1 MTEVVRLRTTDLT
14 TTGGNDQFYPTP
26 PSVAEKMLAGVEFD
40 YIRSVLEP
48 SAGKGDLI
56 QALMRVYLVRSWRHG
71 GRELDIDACEID
83 PYLRQIL
90 KYNFSEEKKREIW
103 NEREPLDRMLS
114 SDRTQAQT
122 IRRNQLENEADM
134 ISKANLH
141 IVHDDFLTYHTYKRY
156 QLILM
161 NPPFAD
167 GDKHLLKAIEMQRKG
182 GMVICLLNAETIRN
196 PYTATRQLLKRQ
208 LDEIGAEVTF
218 VEDAFSRDAERR
230 ASVDVAIIKITVPI
244 PTEAEE
250 STFWE
255 RMKRAQETEVIQDA
269 EIHDLVAGDYI
280 ERAIQYYNTEVAA
293 TMALVREY
301 MALIPYMSRK
311 LNPKESYEKTP
322 ILTLTV
328 GDDNYIRGFDLNKY
342 LRTVRLKYWS
352 ALMDNEEFTGKLTSE
367 LQKTYRENVSRM
379 ADYEFSA
386 FNIKQIA
393 VEMNASITKGVKE
406 AIIDLFE
413 KMTAEHSWYPEC
425 SQNIHYFNGWATNKA
440 HKVGKK
446 VILPTYVFEY
456 SYATSGREFCKRTA
470 YAVISDLEKVFDYLG
485 GKRPE
490 GYDLS
495 ARLAWA
501 EGGPLRNVELA
512 YFKVDF
518 FKKGT
523 IHIKFLPEAM
533 PLVDRLNIYAAKNR
547 NWLPPSYGRAAY
559 KNMSKE
565 EKAVVDS
572 FHGDGSEGSGAQMYA
587 TVMSQSAF
595 YLADPATQNAV
606 PLLAAAT

>member
-1 MTEVVRLRTTDLT
+1 MRPTDLT

-26 PSVAEKMLAGVEFD
+26 PSIAEKMLAGLDFT

-56 QALMRVYLVRSWRHG
+56 QALMRDYLVKRWRCAD
-71 GRELDIDACEID
+71 RNLDIDACEID

-90 KYNFSEEKKREIW
+90 KYNFSDERRYEVKAESEKDI
-103 NEREPLDRMLS
+103 
-114 SDRTQAQT
+114 
-122 IRRNQLENEADM
+122 IRKAD
-134 ISKANLH
+134 LH
-141 IVHDDFLTYHTYKRY
+141 IVHDDFLSYHTYKRY

-208 LDEIGAEVTF
+208 LDELGATVEF
-218 VEDAFSRDAERR
+218 VENAFSRGTERR
-230 ASVDVAIIKITVPI
+230 ASVDVAIIKVTIPI
-244 PTEAEE
+244 PTETEE

-255 RMKRAQETEVIQDA
+255 RMKQAQEAETVQDA

-293 TMALVREY
+293 TMELVREY
-301 MALIPYMSRK
+301 MALVPYMYSK
-311 LNPKESYEKTP
+311 LNPKERYDKTP

-328 GDDNYIRGFDLNKY
+328 GTDNYVTGFDLNKY

-352 ALMDNEEFTGKLTSE
+352 ALMDNKEFTGKLTSE

-393 VEMNASITKGVKE
+393 VEMNASITQGVKD
-406 AIIDLFE
+406 AIIGLFE
-413 KMTAEHSWYPEC
+413 KMTAEHSWFPEC

-446 VILPTYVFEY
+446 VILPTDVF
-456 SYATSGREFCKRTA
+456 SLNWGTGRQEFRKQTA
-470 YAVISDLEKVFDYLG
+470 YSILSDLEKVFDYLG

-490 GYDLS
+490 GYDLD
-495 ARLAWA
+495 ARLSWA
-501 EGGPLRNVELA
+501 ESGSLRNVELA

-523 IHIKFLPEAM
+523 IHIKFLPETM
-533 PLVDRLNIYAAKNR
+533 PLIDRLNIYAAKSR
-547 NWLPPSYGRAAY
+547 NWLPPRYGRAAY

-595 YLADPATQNAV
+595 YLADPATQSTV

>member
-1 MTEVVRLRTTDLT
+1 MRPTDLT

-26 PSVAEKMLAGVEFD
+26 PSIAEKMLAGLDFT

-56 QALMRVYLVRSWRHG
+56 QALMRDYLVKRWRCAD
-71 GRELDIDACEID
+71 RNLDIDACEID

-90 KYNFSEEKKREIW
+90 KYNFSD
-103 NEREPLDRMLS
+103 ERRYEVK
-114 SDRTQAQT
+114 A
-122 IRRNQLENEADM
+122 ENEKDIIRKAD
-134 ISKANLH
+134 LH
-141 IVHDDFLTYHTYKRY
+141 IVHDDFLSYHTYKRY

-208 LDEIGAEVTF
+208 LDELGATVEF
-218 VEDAFSRDAERR
+218 VENAFSRGTERR
-230 ASVDVAIIKITVPI
+230 ASVDVAIIKVTIPI
-244 PTEAEE
+244 PAETEE

-255 RMKRAQETEVIQDA
+255 RMKKAQEAETVQDA

-293 TMALVREY
+293 TMELVREY
-301 MALIPYMSRK
+301 MALVPYMYSK
-311 LNPKESYEKTP
+311 LNPKERYDKTP

-328 GDDNYIRGFDLNKY
+328 GTDNYVTGFDLNKY

-352 ALMDNEEFTGKLTSE
+352 ALMDNKEFTGKLTSE

-393 VEMNASITKGVKE
+393 VEMNASITQGVKD
-406 AIIDLFE
+406 AIIGLFE
-413 KMTAEHSWYPEC
+413 KMTAEHSWFPEC

-446 VILPTYVFEY
+446 VILPTDVF
-456 SYATSGREFCKRTA
+456 SLNWGTGRQEFRKQTA
-470 YAVISDLEKVFDYLG
+470 FSILSDLEKVFDYLG

-490 GYDLS
+490 GYDLD
-495 ARLAWA
+495 ARLSWA
-501 EGGPLRNVELA
+501 ESGSLRNVELA

-523 IHIKFLPEAM
+523 IHIKFLPETM
-533 PLVDRLNIYAAKNR
+533 PLIDRLNIYAAKNR

-559 KNMSKE
+559 ANMSKA

-572 FHGDGSEGSGAQMYA
+572 FHGDGSDGSGAQMYA

-595 YLADPATQNAV
+595 YLADPATQSAV

>member
-1 MTEVVRLRTTDLT
+1 MIRPTDLT

-26 PSVAEKMLAGVEFD
+26 PSIAEKMLAGLDFT

-56 QALMRVYLVRSWRHG
+56 QALMRKYLVSRYSHG
-71 GRELDIDACEID
+71 DRDLDIDACEID

-90 KYNFSEEKKREIW
+90 KYNFSQEKLNEIQ
-103 NEREPLDRMLS
+103 EQRDPFRRLS
-114 SDRTQAQT
+114 YSQLTQAQ
-122 IRRNQLENEADM
+122 RVESNRLENEADM
-134 ISKANLH
+134 IRKAGLH
-141 IVHDDFLTYHTYKRY
+141 IVHDDFLTYRTYKRY

-167 GDKHLLKAIEMQRKG
+167 GDKHLLKAIEMQRGG

-196 PYTATRQLLKRQ
+196 PYTTTRQVLKKR
-208 LDEIGAEVTF
+208 LDELGAT
-218 VEDAFSRDAERR
+218 VEFIENAFSRDAERH
-230 ASVDVAIIKITVPI
+230 ASVDVAIIKVTVPV
-244 PTEAEE
+244 PMEAEE
-250 STFWE
+250 STIWE
-255 RMKRAQETEVIQDA
+255 RMKRAQEAEVVHDA

-293 TMALVREY
+293 TMELVKEY
-301 MALIPYMSRK
+301 MALVPYMGRT
-311 LNPKESYEKTP
+311 LNPKESFDKMP

-352 ALMDNEEFTGKLTSE
+352 ALLSNKEFTGKLTSE
-367 LQKTYRENVSRM
+367 LQKTYRENVDRM
-379 ADYEFSA
+379 ANYEFSA

-425 SQNIHYFNGWATNKA
+425 SQNIHYFTGWATNKA

-456 SYATSGREFCKRTA
+456 SYRTSGREFCKNTA

-501 EGGPLRNVELA
+501 EQGSLRNIELA

-572 FHGDGSEGSGAQMYA
+572 FHGDGSEGSGAQMY
-587 TVMSQSAF
+587 TQVMSQSAF
-595 YLADPATQNAV
+595 YLADPATQSAV

>member
-1 MTEVVRLRTTDLT
+1 MRPTDLT

-26 PSVAEKMLAGVEFD
+26 PSIAEKMLAGVEFD

-56 QALMRVYLVRSWRHG
+56 QALMRVYLLRSWRHG
-71 GRELDIDACEID
+71 GRDLDIDACEID

-90 KYNFSEEKKREIW
+90 KYNFSEEKWREIHDQK
-103 NEREPLDRMLS
+103 EPLDRMLY
-114 SDRTQAQT
+114 SDRTQAQK
-122 IRRNQLENEADM
+122 IRMNQLDTEEKI
-134 ISKANLH
+134 ISKADLH
-141 IVHDDFLTYHTYKRY
+141 IVHDDFLTYRTYKRY

-167 GDKHLLKAIEMQRKG
+167 GDKHLLKAIEMQRGG

-208 LDEIGAEVTF
+208 LDELGATVEF
-218 VEDAFSRDAERR
+218 VENAFSEDAERR

-244 PTEAEE
+244 PAETEE

-255 RMKRAQETEVIQDA
+255 RMKRAQEAQVVQDA

-293 TMALVREY
+293 TMELVREY
-301 MALIPYMSRK
+301 MALVPYMASK
-311 LNPKESYEKTP
+311 LNAKESYDKTP

-328 GDDNYIRGFDLNKY
+328 GTDNYVTGFDLNKY

-352 ALMDNEEFTGKLTSE
+352 ALMDNKEFTGKLTSE

-393 VEMNASITKGVKE
+393 VEMNASITQGVKD
-406 AIIDLFE
+406 AIISLFE
-413 KMTAEHSWYPEC
+413 KMTAEHSWFPEC

-446 VILPTYVFEY
+446 VILPTDVF
-456 SYATSGREFCKRTA
+456 SLNWGTGRQEFRKQTA
-470 YAVISDLEKVFDYLG
+470 YSILSDLEKVFDYLG

-501 EGGPLRNVELA
+501 ESGSLRNVELA

-523 IHIKFLPEAM
+523 IHIKFLPETM
-533 PLVDRLNIYAAKNR
+533 PLIDRLNIYAAKNR

-572 FHGDGSEGSGAQMYA
+572 FHGDGSKGSGAQMY
-587 TVMSQSAF
+587 TQVMSQSAF
-595 YLADPATQNAV
+595 YLADPATQSAV

>member
-1 MTEVVRLRTTDLT
+1 MIRPTDMT

-26 PSVAEKMLAGVEFD
+26 PSSAEKMLAGLDFT
-40 YIRSVLEP
+40 YIQSVLEP

-56 QALMRVYLVRSWRHG
+56 QALMRDYLVKRWRCAD
-71 GRELDIDACEID
+71 RTLDIDACEID

-90 KYNFSEEKKREIW
+90 KYNFSD
-103 NEREPLDRMLS
+103 ERRHEVK
-114 SDRTQAQT
+114 
-122 IRRNQLENEADM
+122 NENEKDIIGKAD
-134 ISKANLH
+134 LH
-141 IVHDDFLTYHTYKRY
+141 IVHDDFLSYHTYKRY

-167 GDKHLLKAIEMQRKG
+167 GDKHLLKAIEMQRGG

-208 LDEIGAEVTF
+208 LDELGATVEF
-218 VEDAFSRDAERR
+218 VESAFSRGTERR
-230 ASVDVAIIKITVPI
+230 ASVDVAIIKVNVPI
-244 PTEAEE
+244 PAETEE

-255 RMKRAQETEVIQDA
+255 RMKQAQEAETVQDA

-293 TMALVREY
+293 TMELVKEY
-301 MALIPYMSRK
+301 MALVPYMGRT
-311 LNPKESYEKTP
+311 LNPKESFDKMP

-352 ALMDNEEFTGKLTSE
+352 ALLSNKEFTGKLTSE
-367 LQKTYRENVSRM
+367 LQKTYRENVDRM
-379 ADYEFSA
+379 ANYEFSA

-425 SQNIHYFNGWATNKA
+425 SQNIHYFTGWATNKA

-456 SYATSGREFCKRTA
+456 SYRTSGREFCKNTA

-501 EGGPLRNVELA
+501 EQGSLRNIELA

-523 IHIKFLPEAM
+523 IHIKFLPETM
-533 PLVDRLNIYAAKNR
+533 PLIDRLNIYAAKNR

-559 KNMSKE
+559 ANMSKA

-572 FHGDGSEGSGAQMYA
+572 FHGDGSDGSGAQMYA

-595 YLADPATQNAV
+595 YLADPATQSAV

>member
-1 MTEVVRLRTTDLT
+1 MRPTDLT

-26 PSVAEKMLAGVEFD
+26 PSIAEKMLAGLDFT

-56 QALMRVYLVRSWRHG
+56 QALMRDYLVKRLRCAD
-71 GRELDIDACEID
+71 RNLDIDACEID

-90 KYNFSEEKKREIW
+90 KYNFSD
-103 NEREPLDRMLS
+103 ERRYEVK
-114 SDRTQAQT
+114 A
-122 IRRNQLENEADM
+122 ENEKDIIRKAD
-134 ISKANLH
+134 LH
-141 IVHDDFLTYHTYKRY
+141 IVHDDFLSYHTFKRY

-208 LDEIGAEVTF
+208 LDELGAT
-218 VEDAFSRDAERR
+218 VEFIENAFSRGTERR
-230 ASVDVAIIKITVPI
+230 ASVDVAIIKVTIPI
-244 PTEAEE
+244 PAETEE

-255 RMKRAQETEVIQDA
+255 RMKKAQEAETVQDA

-293 TMALVREY
+293 TMELVREY
-301 MALIPYMSRK
+301 MALVPYMYSK
-311 LNPKESYEKTP
+311 LNPKERYDKTP

-328 GDDNYIRGFDLNKY
+328 GTDNYVTGFDLNKY

-352 ALMDNEEFTGKLTSE
+352 ALMDNKEFTGKLTSE

-393 VEMNASITKGVKE
+393 VEMNASITQGVKD
-406 AIIDLFE
+406 AIIGLFE
-413 KMTAEHSWYPEC
+413 KMTAEHSWFPEC

-446 VILPTYVFEY
+446 VILPTDVF
-456 SYATSGREFCKRTA
+456 SLNWGTGRQEFRKQTA
-470 YAVISDLEKVFDYLG
+470 YSILSDLEKVFDYLG

-490 GYDLS
+490 GYDLD
-495 ARLAWA
+495 ARLSWA
-501 EGGPLRNVELA
+501 ESGSLRNVELA

-523 IHIKFLPEAM
+523 IHIKFLPDTM
-533 PLVDRLNIYAAKNR
+533 PLIDRLNIYAAKNR

-559 KNMSKE
+559 ANMSKA

-572 FHGDGSEGSGAQMYA
+572 FHGDGSDGSGAQMYA

-595 YLADPATQNAV
+595 YLSDPATQSAV